1 MELTVFPTTNNMLTM
16 GIDFIIS
23 SSIISSTIIDSNT
36 DAVIFD
42 KSYLINVFPED
53 LERLFFLIYTVFFTH
68 KIHSIKL
75 LPTVLYM
82 KK

>member
-1 MELTVFPTTNNMLTM
+1 MLTM

-68 KIHSIKL
+68 RIRSIKL